1 MGDDGHDGV
10 VVVVGGGGEDSQQL
24 LCLNQTK
31 VLVVLWNVG
40 CDCRWAVTKIIY
52 IRGFNPIFS
61 TIGKNQT

>member
-1 MGDDGHDGV
+1 MGDDGGDGV
-10 VVVVGGGGEDSQQL
+10 VVVVGEGSQQL
-24 LCLNQTK
+24 RCLKQTK

-40 CDCRWAVTKIIY
+40 CDCRWAVTNIIY